1 MSDIRLLKITEK
13 RLDILKL
20 MNIESLEDLI
30 NHYPYRYD
38 VIEETYPTQE
48 DDKIIIE
55 GTLISP
61 VKIFFRGRM
70 SRMSFSVEDRY
81 QNVYQVTIFN
91 RHFLRQYL
99 KQMTIITIIG
109 KCQKDKI
116 TASDI
121 KIKPISEIQGVHPV
135 YSLKEGLTQ
144 KSFQQY
150 VKKALNLLKGNI
162 ESFVPEE
169 YIIKHQLIHKESA
182 LWNIHFPQSQE
193 DIKQALKYLKYEEFL
208 KFQLT
213 MQTIKQQRTLEVG
226 IAKRF
231 DVQKFQSFIL
241 SLPYQLTQDQQTSVK
256 EIVSDLQS
264 PRMMYRFL
272 QGDVGSGK
280 TVVSSVALYANY
292 LAGYQ
297 GALMAPTEIL
307 ASQHYQTL
315 LSFFKDT
322 DVKIALL
329 TGSLTNKEK
338 ERIYEQI
345 QNGDIDMI
353 VGTHALFQK
362 KVEYHR
368 LGFVITDEQHR
379 FGVEQRKALKNK
391 GGSQVDFLIMSA
403 TPIPRTLAI
412 SMYGDMDVSTMKT
425 MPKGRIPVVTKYIK
439 SSSMKPI
446 LKDLKEYLASG
457 GQCYVI
463 CPLVEDSEVLDA
475 KSASQ
480 IAEAMQQYF
489 RGTYQVGLLHGQM
502 KDDEKDRIMQDF
514 QKQKIHIL
522 VSTTVVEVGGV
533 DVKNANM
540 MVIYNAERFG
550 MSQLHQLRGRVGRG
564 HQQAYCFFMSS
575 STSKEAIERLKYM
588 EKSHDGFEI
597 SMYDLQI
604 RGPGEVLGN
613 RQSGLPT
620 FLVADVFKDFPILN
634 VAREDAMRIVEG
646 YEKRNE
652 YYHLMSTIQEKLKEN
667 NEYVD

>member
-70 SRMSFSVEDRY
+70 SRMSFSVED
-81 QNVYQVTIFN
+81 VYQVTIFN

-391 GGSQVDFLIMSA
+391 GSQVDFLIMSA

-522 VSTTVVEVGGV
+522 VSTTVVEVGV

>member
-1 MSDIRLLKITEK
+1 
-13 RLDILKL
+13 
-20 MNIESLEDLI
+20 
-30 NHYPYRYD
+30 
-38 VIEETYPTQE
+38 
-48 DDKIIIE
+48 
-55 GTLISP
+55 
-61 VKIFFRGRM
+61 
-70 SRMSFSVEDRY
+70 
-81 QNVYQVTIFN
+81 
-91 RHFLRQYL
+91 
-99 KQMTIITIIG
+99 
-109 KCQKDKI
+109 
-116 TASDI
+116 
-121 KIKPISEIQGVHPV
+121 
-135 YSLKEGLTQ
+135 
-144 KSFQQY
+144 
-150 VKKALNLLKGNI
+150 
-162 ESFVPEE
+162 
-169 YIIKHQLIHKESA
+169 
-182 LWNIHFPQSQE
+182 
-193 DIKQALKYLKYEEFL
+193 
-208 KFQLT
+208 
-213 MQTIKQQRTLEVG
+213 
-226 IAKRF
+226 
-231 DVQKFQSFIL
+231 
-241 SLPYQLTQDQQTSVK
+241 
-256 EIVSDLQS
+256 
-264 PRMMYRFL
+264 MYRFL

-391 GGSQVDFLIMSA
+391 GSQVDFLIMSA

-522 VSTTVVEVGGV
+522 VSTTVVEVGV

>member
-99 KQMTIITIIG
+99 KQMTTVTIIG

-135 YSLKEGLTQ
+135 YSIKEGLTQ

-150 VKKALNLLKGNI
+150 IKKALNLLKGNI
-162 ESFVPEE
+162 DSFVPEE
-169 YIIKHQLIHKESA
+169 YIIKHQFIHKESA

-193 DIKQALKYLKYEEFL
+193 DIKHALKYLKYEEFL

-213 MQTIKQQRTLEVG
+213 MQTIKRQRTLEIG
-226 IAKRF
+226 NAKTF

-241 SLPYQLTQDQQTSVK
+241 SLPYQLTQDQQTSVR

-264 PRMMYRFL
+264 PKMMYRFL

-315 LSFFKDT
+315 LSFFKNM

-338 ERIYEQI
+338 EHIYEQI
-345 QNGDIDMI
+345 QNGDIDII

-362 KVEYHR
+362 KVEYYR

-379 FGVEQRKALKNK
+379 FGVGQRKALKNK
-391 GGSQVDFLIMSA
+391 GNQVDFLIMSA

-412 SMYGDMDVSTMKT
+412 SMYGDMDVSTIKT
-425 MPKGRIPVVTKYIK
+425 MPKGRIPVMTKYIK

-489 RGTYQVGLLHGQM
+489 HVGLLHGQM
-502 KDDEKDRIMQDF
+502 KDDEKDRVMQDF
-514 QKQKIHIL
+514 QNKKIHIL
-522 VSTTVVEVGGV
+522 VSTTVVEVGV

-564 HQQAYCFFMSS
+564 HQQAYCFLMSS
-575 STSKEAIERLKYM
+575 STSKEAIDRLKYM

-597 SMYDLQI
+597 SMYDLQV

-634 VAREDAMRIVEG
+634 VAREDAMRIIEG

-652 YYHLMSTIQEKLKEN
+652 YYYLMSTIQEKLKEN